1 MQFTVEFQADH
12 LAAILEAVRNEV
24 ATPQQMLGSIGES
37 LFNANQH
44 RQAQGLAPDGTPWR
58 PLSPMTIGTATWNA
72 QKESFRK
79 KGQLSLATARQVQ
92 ARKGSRMLYAHG
104 DMLESFN
111 YQVQGNSLRL
121 GFSDQKAVWHH
132 FGTGTFGPRGS
143 PYTISPKKAKALAF
157 GGLVRKRVNHPGIPG
172 RQLVGFPASDRQLTG
187 ELIRDHLTLVLN
199 RVRRPS
205 K

>member
-12 LAAILEAVRNEV
+12 LAAILEAVRKEV
-24 ATPQQMLGSIGES
+24 ATPQEMLVSIGEE

-44 RQAQGLAPDGTPWR
+44 RHAQGLAPDGMPWK
-58 PLSPMTIGTATWNA
+58 PLSPMT
-72 QKESFRK
+72 
-79 KGQLSLATARQVQ
+79 LAT
-92 ARKGSRMLYAHG
+92 RKGGRILRVRG

-132 FGTGTFGPRGS
+132 FGTGTYGPRGS
-143 PYTISPKKAKALAF
+143 RYTISPKKAKALAF
-157 GGLVRKRVNHPGIPG
+157 GGLMRKRVSHPGIPA
-172 RQLVGFPASDRQLTG
+172 RQLIGFPASDRELTG
-187 ELIRDHLTLVLN
+187 NVIRDHLTEALN
-199 RVRRPS
+199 RVRSRN